1 MISRPELLERD
12 DEDVARAAE
21 DERKQGCNGRVQ
33 EHRDGSVPE
42 VNVINLFLSKSRFPR
57 NTKNEY
63 NML

>member
-33 EHRDGSVPE
+33 EHRDGPVP
-42 VNVINLFLSKSRFPR
+42 VAQRTFNS
-57 NTKNEY
+57 
-63 NML
+63 